1 MKYALITGASSGIG
15 KQMAYLLARDKYGLI
30 IVARRE
36 NLLNKIRDD
45 IVQKYGVDVHVLSVD
60 VSSGYKDIYDYCIN
74 RKIVVDILINNAG
87 FGYYGKCLEA
97 DEKVYELMIDL
108 NNKALTGL
116 CQLFGKDMVKRHEG
130 HILNVASVAGFMP
143 GPYMSVY
150 YASKTFVLNY
160 TLGLRQELKGEGVKV
175 SALCPAPTRSEFWDV
190 AGVKGSSVYSLFS
203 RTSAQAARTAMKCI
217 RYNRPY
223 MIDGLLY
230 KIMIQICRML
240 PVGVSAWIMGIVQ
253 SHIKG

>member
-1 MKYALITGASSGIG
+1 MKYALVTGASGGIG
-15 KQMAYLLARDKYGLI
+15 KEISYLLAEEGYGLV
-30 IVARRE
+30 IVARRDK
-36 NLLNKIRDD
+36 LLKEIRDD
-45 IVQKYGVDVHVLSVD
+45 IVHKYGVDVHVLSID
-60 VSSGYKDIYDYCIN
+60 VSRGYKDIYDYCIN

-87 FGYYGKCLEA
+87 FGYYGRCLEA
-97 DEKVYELMIDL
+97 DDEVYERMIDL
-108 NNKALTGL
+108 NNKALVEL

-150 YASKTFVLNY
+150 YASKAFVLNY
-160 TLGLRQELKGEGVKV
+160 TLGLRQELKKEGVRV
-175 SALCPAPTRSEFWDV
+175 SALCPAPTKSEFWDV
-190 AGVKGSSVYSLFS
+190 AGVKGSSAYSLFS
-203 RTSAQAARTAMKCI
+203 RTAKQAAKTGMSCI

-230 KIMIQICRML
+230 KVMIQVCHML
-240 PVGVSAWIMGIVQ
+240 PAGFSSWMMGIVQ